1 MLRTFKADLHVHTC
15 LSPCADL
22 DMSPRAIVDRSV
34 ELGIDMIAITD
45 HNSAENVHAVM
56 KAAEGTRL
64 IVFPGMEVTSK
75 EEVHLLGLFN
85 SLDDALTFQQAV
97 YDHLPGENDEEAFGM
112 QVIVNED
119 SDVLG
124 FNPRLLAGATEFT
137 TDQIVEGIHRLNGV
151 VIASHVDRET
161 FGIIGQLGFIPDG
174 LPLDALE
181 LSRNTSPLMAKRRF
195 PGYAHWT
202 YVRSSDAHFVHD
214 IGRAT
219 TLYMLCDPELGEL
232 KRALRGEEGR
242 RVVEEEEA
250 AGDLPRIK
258 KRSFGGFS
266 YARPVAAHTGYC

>member
-22 DMSPRAIVDRSV
+22 DMSPRAIVRRSV

-45 HNSAENVHAVM
+45 HNSAENVEAVV
-56 KAAEGTRL
+56 KAAAGTSL
-64 IVFPGMEVTSK
+64 IVLPGMEVTSK
-75 EEVHLLGLFN
+75 EEVHLLGLFG
-85 SLDDALTFQQAV
+85 SLGDALAFQQAV
-97 YDHLPGENDEEAFGM
+97 YDRLPGENNEEAFGM

-124 FNPRLLAGATEFT
+124 FNPHLLSGATELT
-137 TDQIVEGIHRLNGV
+137 TEKIVEGIHRLNGV
-151 VIASHVDRET
+151 AIASHVDRET

-181 LSRNTSPLMAKRRF
+181 LSPNTTPPMARRRF

-214 IGRAT
+214 IGKAT
-219 TLYMLCDPELGEL
+219 TLYMLCDPEVGEL
-232 KRALRGEEGR
+232 KKALRGEEGR

-250 AGDLPRIK
+250 AGDFPRVK
-258 KRSFGGFS
+258 KWSFGGYS
-266 YARPVAAHTGYC
+266 HARPVAAHTGYC